1 MKRFFAIALLAAAA
15 GCVTGPGGTVS
26 CRDCGTVRAVDI
38 INTPEGRSTGAG
50 AIIGAVIGGVV
61 GHQFGSGSGNDAA
74 TAGGAVAGAVVGNEA
89 EKARSPTS
97 YYRIT
102 VDMDNGVTREV
113 NVVDAAGLARGSR
126 VRVVGRNLEVMR
138 S

>member
-1 MKRFFAIALLAAAA
+1 MRNSLLALALLLFA
-15 GCVTGPGGTVS
+15 GCVAPGGAVS
-26 CRDCGTVRAVDI
+26 CRDCGTVRAVDV
-38 INTPEGRSTGAG
+38 INQAGGRASGAG
-50 AIIGAVIGGVV
+50 AIVGAVIGGVI

-97 YYRIT
+97 YYRVT

-113 NVVDAAGLARGSR
+113 NVIDAGGLARGSR
-126 VRVVGRNLEVMR
+126 VRVVGRNLEIVQ